1 MSDRRLKD
9 SELEG
14 CSCKYRKYDF
24 ILKIILIAM
33 LGFYIFNEL
42 SK

>member
-14 CSCKYRKYDF
+14 CSCKYCKYDF